1 MMIKTRF
8 AAAAIMLTVAFGC
21 NQKSDKEN
29 GAVDTTAT
37 DTSAAGNLETDTQ
50 VQDFVQSLP
59 SPIHVAKIFQRA
71 GLKYIPGMTNS
82 PGNAAKYMSP
92 YSKSVNLGVYTTDL
106 SYCTFNNQSQEAI
119 SFFKAVKTM
128 TDGLNLTS
136 IFEGTNLVPR
146 FEKNIGNRDSLVT
159 LMALMAMESDFLL
172 KQTSRMDIAYLSFAG
187 AWIESSYIATQI
199 LKNKRN
205 QDILSKLLDQNH
217 SLGKLITLLDA
228 YKDKEEFAS
237 LIASLTDIKTSLDA
251 LNSENTIAHEEE
263 FKKLVEKVEKLRNSV
278 VNDN

>member
-1 MMIKTRF
+1 
-8 AAAAIMLTVAFGC
+8 
-21 NQKSDKEN
+21 
-29 GAVDTTAT
+29 
-37 DTSAAGNLETDTQ
+37 
-50 VQDFVQSLP
+50 
-59 SPIHVAKIFQRA
+59 
-71 GLKYIPGMTNS
+71 MTNS
-82 PGNAAKYMSP
+82 PGNAAKYLSP

-136 IFEGTNLVPR
+136 IFEGTNFIPR
-146 FEKNIGNRDSLVT
+146 FEKNIGNKDSLET
-159 LMALMAMESDFLL
+159 LMALMSMESDFLL
-172 KQTSRMDIAYLSFAG
+172 DKTARLDIAYLSFAG

-205 QDILSKLLDQNH
+205 PDILSKLLDQSQ
-217 SLGKLITLLDA
+217 SLGKLISLLDA

>member
-1 MMIKTRF
+1 
-8 AAAAIMLTVAFGC
+8 
-21 NQKSDKEN
+21 
-29 GAVDTTAT
+29 
-37 DTSAAGNLETDTQ
+37 
-50 VQDFVQSLP
+50 
-59 SPIHVAKIFQRA
+59 
-71 GLKYIPGMTNS
+71 
-82 PGNAAKYMSP
+82 
-92 YSKSVNLGVYTTDL
+92 
-106 SYCTFNNQSQEAI
+106 
-119 SFFKAVKTM
+119 
-128 TDGLNLTS
+128 
-136 IFEGTNLVPR
+136 
-146 FEKNIGNRDSLVT
+146 
-159 LMALMAMESDFLL
+159 MESDFLL
-172 KQTSRMDIAYLSFAG
+172 KQTARLDIAYLSFAG